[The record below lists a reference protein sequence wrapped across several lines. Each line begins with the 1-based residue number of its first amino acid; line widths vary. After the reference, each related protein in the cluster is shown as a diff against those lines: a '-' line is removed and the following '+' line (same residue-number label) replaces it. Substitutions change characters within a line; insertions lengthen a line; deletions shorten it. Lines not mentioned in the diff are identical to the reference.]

1 MVSEILTM
9 AILCGVPLFALAS
22 TILFIMER
30 VRARRQQ
37 RRMKKRYLVAFILS
51 MTLLTILIA
60 LILASM
66 YLLTVAMRSM

>member
-1 MVSEILTM
+1 MVREILTM

-37 RRMKKRYLVAFILS
+37 RRMKKRYIVAFILS